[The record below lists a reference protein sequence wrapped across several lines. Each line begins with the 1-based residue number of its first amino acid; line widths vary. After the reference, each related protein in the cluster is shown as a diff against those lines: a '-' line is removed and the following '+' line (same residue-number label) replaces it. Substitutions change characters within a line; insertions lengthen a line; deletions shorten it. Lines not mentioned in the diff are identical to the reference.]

1 MKYHVLEKQRKIGI
15 AKTATT
21 RHSKNF
27 SRLTPRA
34 EWVTYYQ
41 GQNNSSERGDTVVLL
56 WSGNAPRTYSSIE
69 KIRAELTWATVM
81 PDPNK
86 CGRRNLRCCEETG
99 HKPVHVTALSQ
110 RSFGRSPGKYY
121 CQPCREN
128 GHLVRF
134 FQIKVVKNRRIWPIP
149 VRAVY
154 LFNNLHVFL
163 LQQPGQCALGQR
175 GPGRGTYL
183 RKSSAEIPY
192 YSLTS
197 GSARHI

>member
-27 SRLTPRA
+27 SMLTSRA

-86 CGRRNLRCCEETG
+86 CGCRNLRCCEETG
-99 HKPVHVTALSQ
+99 HKPVHVTVLSQ

-134 FQIKVVKNRRIWPIP
+134 FQIKVVKNRRIWRFQSVPYIS
-149 VRAVY
+149 
-154 LFNNLHVFL
+154 LITCMCSSFNN
-163 LQQPGQCALGQR
+163 R
-175 GPGRGTYL
+175 
-183 RKSSAEIPY
+183 
-192 YSLTS
+192 
-197 GSARHI
+197 GSARSDKGDLDGARTCESPVRRYRITR